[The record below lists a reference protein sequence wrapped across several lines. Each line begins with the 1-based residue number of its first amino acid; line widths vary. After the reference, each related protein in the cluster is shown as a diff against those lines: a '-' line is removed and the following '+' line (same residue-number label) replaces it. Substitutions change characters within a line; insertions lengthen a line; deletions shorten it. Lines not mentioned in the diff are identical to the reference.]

1 MKLNWG
7 NYLIMGMG
15 AFMVFIISMG
25 VYMFAQTKDDY
36 DKQYYEKGINF
47 DQDFNREKQV
57 FADRAVPKVSFDAQN
72 MLVQFAAPAK
82 GKLRFTRAAD
92 RWMDKVFPVECIKAA
107 DPVIIP
113 LTALAKGPYK
123 LRVEWQSN
131 LKQYLYE
138 QDITIK

>member
-1 MKLNWG
+1 
-7 NYLIMGMG
+7 MG

-25 VYMFAQTKDDY
+25 VYMFTQTKDDY

-47 DQDFNREKQV
+47 DQDFDREKQV

-72 MLVQFAAPAK
+72 MLVEFAAPAK

-92 RWMDKVFPVECIKAA
+92 RRMDKLFAVASTNAA
-107 DPVIIP
+107 DLVVIP

-123 LRVEWQSN
+123 LRFEWQSN

-138 QDITIK
+138 QDIMIK

>member
-7 NYLIMGMG
+7 NYLIIGM
-15 AFMVFIISMG
+15 ATFMVFIISMA

-47 DQDFNREKQV
+47 DQDYNREKQV

-72 MLVQFAAPAK
+72 MLIQFAAPAK

-92 RWMDKVFPVECIKAA
+92 RHMDKLFAVKSINAA
-107 DPVIIP
+107 DPVMIP
-113 LTALAKGPYK
+113 LTALTRGPYK
-123 LRVEWQSN
+123 MRFEWQSN

-138 QDITIK
+138 QEIMIK